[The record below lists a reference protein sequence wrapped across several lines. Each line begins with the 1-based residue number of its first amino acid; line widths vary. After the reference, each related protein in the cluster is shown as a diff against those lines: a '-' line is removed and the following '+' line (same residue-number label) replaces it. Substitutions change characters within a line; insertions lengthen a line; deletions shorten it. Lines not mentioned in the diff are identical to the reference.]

1 MAMQKIT
8 VQQMTGPGK
17 EGGFALIISM
27 LVLLLLTVI
36 VLGSVRV
43 NTMSEKIAGNY
54 MERNR
59 AFQAAEQAIRQ
70 ANAILMANPDLCFES
85 VLGCA
90 IAANGQ
96 VTALSGGTTLPRL
109 NPLPST
115 WDSTRAV
122 TISLATGQVSSAQYT
137 VTRTAETSMPV
148 EGGGTVSDCKSYS
161 VMGRGVGQDTKA
173 VVLLQTV
180 VWLCDV

>member
-1 MAMQKIT
+1 MGNSRPG
-8 VQQMTGPGK
+8 QQA
-17 EGGFALIISM
+17 GFALIISM
-27 LVLLLLTVI
+27 LVLVLLTI
-36 VLGSVRV
+36 VVLSSVRV
-43 NTMSEKIAGNY
+43 NTMGERMAGSY
-54 MERNR
+54 LERNR
-59 AFQAAEQAIRQ
+59 AFQAAEQAIME
-70 ANAILMANPDLCFES
+70 ANATLMANPDVCFES
-85 VLGCA
+85 ILGCA

-96 VTALSGGTTLPRL
+96 VTALSGGTSLPSL

-122 TISLATGQVSSAQYT
+122 TISLASGQVSSGQYT

-148 EGGGTVSDCKSYS
+148 AGGGTVSDCKSYS